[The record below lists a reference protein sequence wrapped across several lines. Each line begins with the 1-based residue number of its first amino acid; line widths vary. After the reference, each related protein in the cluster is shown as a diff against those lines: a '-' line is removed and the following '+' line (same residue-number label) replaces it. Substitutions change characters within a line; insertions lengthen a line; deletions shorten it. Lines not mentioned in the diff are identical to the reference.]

1 MIAIVGSQAL
11 WPIPSVASAVLN
23 ILVCNPG
30 EVFAIRCNRE
40 KVNASG
46 TEDLVERIAARLH
59 MNTIQW
65 PPAPGPGM
73 GPSQGRSLT
82 YLRDNQMVS
91 RCWAVHA
98 FFAPGELMGGGTG
111 HVAAVALRAGVSL
124 TAYTIDDN
132 ARVYVVAEDEGDLL
146 RMWNE

>member
-1 MIAIVGSQAL
+1 MIAVVGSQDL

-23 ILVCNPG
+23 ILISNPG

-59 MNTIQW
+59 MNTLQW
-65 PPAPGPGM
+65 PPQLGPNLGR
-73 GPSQGRSLT
+73 GRSMT
-82 YLRDNQMVS
+82 YLRDNQMVA

-98 FFAPGELMGGGTG
+98 FFAPGDLMSGGTG
-111 HVAAVALRAGVSL
+111 HVAAVALRAGISL
-124 TAYTIDDN
+124 TAYTIDDH

-146 RMWNE
+146 RMYTE

>member
-1 MIAIVGSQAL
+1 MIAIVGSRDL

-23 ILVCNPG
+23 ILISNPG

-65 PPAPGPGM
+65 PPQAPTHPAG
-73 GPSQGRSLT
+73 GRSQT
-82 YLRDNQMVS
+82 YLRDTAMVA

-98 FFAPGELMGGGTG
+98 FFSPGELMSGGTG
-111 HVAAVALRAGVSL
+111 HVAAVALRAGISL
-124 TAYTIDDN
+124 TAYSIDNN

-146 RMWNE
+146 RMWQE